1 VDGALV
7 GAGSL
12 YSLHW
17 PLLIGRN
24 GGEVGGCELGV
35 TKLPLSDQEENGR
48 LWGKGGG
55 VWLVMKEG
63 GVCASMEALT

>member
-1 VDGALV
+1 LAI
-7 GAGSL
+7 A
-12 YSLHW
+12 
-17 PLLIGRN
+17 IGRN